1 MKKRQWGKS
10 LSPRGSFSTRRGRG
24 EGAREDRKWK
34 KKLAYFELCPRALS
48 PFIFPFVP
56 SPYPPLLTFFFP
68 GTLAGKSQWRWVTLE
83 MLLGRLVW
91 IRAVSWQT
99 GKPRRDA
106 QCLVNRLHVQPTLHA
121 FKLDAESCC
130 ESPPLPTFPSSYA
143 LVKFPQFWTRDAR
156 EFKPRRKKRRKDKTL
171 CMWIMLMLNNKVG
184 FVREREDRTVRARLK
199 FKLELELPV
208 AGRTD

>member
-56 SPYPPLLTFFFP
+56 SPYPPLLSFFFP

-130 ESPPLPTFPSSYA
+130 ESSSSYVP
-143 LVKFPQFWTRDAR
+143 LFLRSRQIPPILDPRCAR
-156 EFKPRRKKRRKDKTL
+156 
-171 CMWIMLMLNNKVG
+171 I
-184 FVREREDRTVRARLK
+184 
-199 FKLELELPV
+199 
-208 AGRTD
+208 